1 MTVSTKELF
10 LNLDRSGPIPMY
22 YQIAKRLREAIKNGD
37 LPSGARI
44 ENEMKIAEQLG
55 ISRPTIRRAIE
66 ELVGEGLL
74 VRRRGIGTQVVNG
87 QPLRDFEIS
96 SLQDDLKLNN
106 QAPTTKVLLHEGIVP
121 GAEIL
126 KTLALPAGTTVFR
139 LRRLR
144 YVEGIPFAIQE
155 DFLPPEFMEIPPDAL
170 EEHGLYPLLRA
181 RGTTLRVAR
190 QSIGARVINKDEAK
204 LLRRKPT
211 VPVLTMHRTVFD
223 QSGRPVDYGVH
234 VYRADLYSLSM
245 TLVEK

>member
-1 MTVSTKELF
+1 MTFSTKELF

-22 YQIAKRLREAIKNGD
+22 YQIAKRMREAIESGD

-66 ELVGEGLL
+66 ELVAEGLL

-106 QAPTTKVLLHEGIVP
+106 QAPTTKVLLHEEIVP
-121 GAEIL
+121 PADTL
-126 KTLALPAGTTVFR
+126 KTLTLPEGTSVLH

-155 DFLPPEFMEIPPDAL
+155 DFLPPEFVEIPAAAL
-170 EEHGLYPLLRA
+170 EEHGLYQLMRA

-190 QSIGARVINKDEAK
+190 QSIGARVITKEEAK
-204 LLRRKPT
+204 LLRRKPM

-223 QSGRPVDYGVH
+223 QSGRPVDYGAH
-234 VYRADLYSLSM
+234 VYRADLYSLGM